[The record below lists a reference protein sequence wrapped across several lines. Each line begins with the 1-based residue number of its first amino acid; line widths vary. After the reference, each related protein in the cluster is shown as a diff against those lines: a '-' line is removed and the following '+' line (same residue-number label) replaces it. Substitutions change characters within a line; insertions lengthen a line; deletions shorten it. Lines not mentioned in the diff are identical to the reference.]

1 MPEYKFHIP
10 AFQRIHSSFAEAGLA
25 NLPYFTAHNILQFKK
40 TNMIRLKYAT
50 LILAISL
57 LTACGSKDENA
68 TPDVP
73 ASSNTTA
80 PAQSQPMPANGT
92 VNPAPAPAST
102 STALNPAHGQ
112 PGHRCDIAVGAPL
125 NSPAAQ
131 PAPTP
136 AITPIQATPAPAT
149 PANELLPRKATTNS
163 AAGLNPAHGQ
173 PGHRCDI
180 AVGAPLN
187 S

>member
-1 MPEYKFHIP
+1 
-10 AFQRIHSSFAEAGLA
+10 LA

-40 TNMIRLKYAT
+40 TIMTCLKYAT

-57 LTACGSKDENA
+57 LTACGSKDENT

-73 ASSNTTA
+73 ASNTTV

-92 VNPAPAPAST
+92 VNPAPAST

-131 PAPTP
+131 PAPAPTP
-136 AITPIQATPAPAT
+136 TVTPIQSTPATAT
-149 PANELLPRKATTNS
+149 PANELLPRKATTS
-163 AAGLNPAHGQ
+163 SGAGLNPAHGQ

>member
-1 MPEYKFHIP
+1 M
-10 AFQRIHSSFAEAGLA
+10 
-25 NLPYFTAHNILQFKK
+25 T
-40 TNMIRLKYAT
+40 RLKYAT
-50 LILAISL
+50 LILAFSL
-57 LTACGSKDENA
+57 LTACGSKDEKT

-73 ASSNTTA
+73 ASTNTTV

-92 VNPAPAPAST
+92 VSPTPAPASS

-131 PAPTP
+131 PAPAP
-136 AITPIQATPAPAT
+136 APAVTPIQAAPAPAT